1 MDVGFIGLGAMG
13 RHMTRHLQAAGHSM
27 TVHDI
32 RREAATPFLE
42 AGANWG
48 DTPQRVAQASEVV
61 FTSLPGPVEVE
72 VVTMGAE
79 GIAAGASSGQ
89 VYVDLS
95 TNSPV
100 LTRRL
105 HAELA
110 AMGIRMLD
118 CPVSGGTIGAE
129 EATLALL
136 VGGDRS
142 LYEEMLPVLSAIGDK
157 PFYCGPAG
165 AGQVCKLV
173 NNYITLSLQPLL
185 AEAFSIGVKAGVD
198 AGTLFEAVSR
208 STGNTRSMQW
218 RYPPALLKGNFTPT
232 FTVDLVRKDLGLA
245 IELAEQLRRAVAARA
260 AGLQGVRRD
269 VEGRP
274 RGARHELRGVAAG
287 RARGRRG
294 SAQTL
299 NHTYANPSTGSGRT
313 GWASG

>member
-13 RHMTRHLQAAGHSM
+13 NHMVRHLQAAGHAL
-27 TVHDI
+27 TVHDL

-42 AGANWG
+42 AGADWG
-48 DTPQRVAQASEVV
+48 DTPQQVAQASEVV

-72 VVTMGAE
+72 AVALGTE
-79 GIAAGASSGQ
+79 GIAAGAAPGK

-110 AMGIRMLD
+110 AQGVRMLD
-118 CPVSGGTIGAE
+118 CPVSGGTIGAQ

-136 VGGDRS
+136 VGGDRN
-142 LYEEMLPVLSAIGDK
+142 LYEEVLPVLRAIGDK

-173 NNYITLSLQPLL
+173 NNFITLSLQPLL

-218 RYPPALLKGNFTPT
+218 RYPPGVLKGNFNPT
-232 FTVDLVRKDLGLA
+232 FTVDLVCKDLGLA
-245 IELAEQLRRAVAARA
+245 IQLAEDYGVPLQFGRLSYNEYAEASKQGRGSLDVGAVALLQEERA
-260 AGLQGVRRD
+260 GVEIRAD
-269 VEGRP
+269 VE
-274 RGARHELRGVAAG
+274 AH
-287 RARGRRG
+287 
-294 SAQTL
+294 
-299 NHTYANPSTGSGRT
+299 
-313 GWASG
+313 

>member
-1 MDVGFIGLGAMG
+1 MKVGFIGIGAMG
-13 RHMTRHLQAAGHSM
+13 NHMVRHLQAAGYEL
-27 TVHDI
+27 TLHDL

-48 DTPQRVAQASEVV
+48 DSPKAVAQASDVV
-61 FTSLPGPVEVE
+61 FTSLPGPADVERVALGPE
-72 VVTMGAE
+72 GVAE
-79 GIAAGASSGQ
+79 GASPGK

-110 AMGIRMLD
+110 AKGIRMLD
-118 CPVSGGTIGAE
+118 CPVSGGTIGAQ

-136 VGGDRS
+136 VGGDRA
-142 LYEEMLPVLSAIGDK
+142 LYEEVLPALRAIGDK
-157 PFYCGPAG
+157 PIYCGPSG

-218 RYPPALLKGNFTPT
+218 RYPPGVMKGDFTPT
-232 FTVDLVRKDLGLA
+232 FTVDLVLKDLGLA
-245 IELAEQLRRAVAARA
+245 IGLAEDFGVPLQFGPLAYGEYAESSKQGRGGLDVGAVALLQEERA
-260 AGLQGVRRD
+260 GVEIRAD
-269 VEGRP
+269 VE
-274 RGARHELRGVAAG
+274 AR
-287 RARGRRG
+287 
-294 SAQTL
+294 
-299 NHTYANPSTGSGRT
+299 
-313 GWASG
+313 

>member
-13 RHMTRHLQAAGHSM
+13 RHMTRHLQAAGHTM

-48 DTPQRVAQASEVV
+48 DTPQKVAQASEVV

-72 VVTMGAE
+72 AVTLGPE

-136 VGGDRS
+136 VGGDRE

-157 PFYCGPAG
+157 PFYCGTAG

-218 RYPPALLKGNFTPT
+218 RYPPALLKGNFAPT

-245 IELAEQLRRAVAARA
+245 IELAEQFGVPLQLGPLAYKEYDEMSKGGRGGLDTSSVALLQEERAGVEIRA
-260 AGLQGVRRD
+260 D
-269 VEGRP
+269 VEP
-274 RGARHELRGVAAG
+274 H
-287 RARGRRG
+287 
-294 SAQTL
+294 
-299 NHTYANPSTGSGRT
+299 
-313 GWASG
+313 

>member
-13 RHMTRHLQAAGHSM
+13 NHMVRHLQAAGHHL
-27 TVHDI
+27 TVHDL

-48 DTPQRVAQASEVV
+48 DTPQQVAQASEVV

-72 VVTMGAE
+72 AVALGPE
-79 GIAAGASSGQ
+79 GIAAGAALGK

-95 TNSPV
+95 TNSAV

-110 AMGIRMLD
+110 AQGVRMLD
-118 CPVSGGTIGAE
+118 CPVSGGTIGAQ

-136 VGGDRS
+136 VGGDRD
-142 LYEEMLPVLSAIGDK
+142 LYEEVLPVLRAIGDK

-173 NNYITLSLQPLL
+173 NNFITLSLQPLL

-208 STGNTRSMQW
+208 STGNTRSMEW
-218 RYPPALLKGNFTPT
+218 RYPPGVLKGDFNPT
-232 FTVDLVRKDLGLA
+232 FTVDLVCKDLGLA
-245 IELAEQLRRAVAARA
+245 IQLAEDYGVPLQFGRLSYSEYAEASKQGRGSLDVGAVALLQEERA
-260 AGLQGVRRD
+260 GVEIRAD
-269 VEGRP
+269 VE
-274 RGARHELRGVAAG
+274 
-287 RARGRRG
+287 
-294 SAQTL
+294 AQ
-299 NHTYANPSTGSGRT
+299 
-313 GWASG
+313 

>member
-1 MDVGFIGLGAMG
+1 MRRANGLGAGYAGEDDLDVGFIGLGAMG
-13 RHMTRHLQAAGHSM
+13 RHMTRHLQAAGHTM
-27 TVHDI
+27 TVHDL

-42 AGANWG
+42 AGASWG
-48 DTPQRVAQASEVV
+48 DTPQQVAQASEVV

-72 VVTMGAE
+72 AVTLGPE
-79 GIAAGASSGQ
+79 GIAQGASSGQ

-129 EATLALL
+129 EASLALL
-136 VGGDRS
+136 VGGERS

-157 PFYCGPAG
+157 PFYCGPSG

-173 NNYITLSLQPLL
+173 NNYISLSLQPLL

-198 AGTLFEAVSR
+198 PGTLYEAVVR
-208 STGNTRSMQW
+208 STGNTASMQR
-218 RYPPALLKGNFTPT
+218 RYPTGLFKGNFTPG
-232 FTVDLVRKDLGLA
+232 FTVNLGRKDLTLGMQ
-245 IELAEQLRRAVAARA
+245 LAEDFGVPVQFGPMALREYAESANRDR
-260 AGLQGVRRD
+260 GLMD
-269 VEGRP
+269 
-274 RGARHELRGVAAG
+274 
-287 RARGRRG
+287 
-294 SAQTL
+294 
-299 NHTYANPSTGSGRT
+299 TGSVALLQEERAGVEIR
-313 GWASG
+313 ADIEPR

>member
-1 MDVGFIGLGAMG
+1 MI
-13 RHMTRHLQAAGHSM
+13 
-27 TVHDI
+27 VHDL

-48 DTPQRVAQASEVV
+48 DTPQQVAQASEVV
-61 FTSLPGPVEVE
+61 FTSLPGPADVESVAL
-72 VVTMGAE
+72 GAE
-79 GIAAGASSGQ
+79 GIAAGASPGQ

-95 TNSPV
+95 TNSPI

-105 HAELA
+105 HVGAGGQLA
-110 AMGIRMLD
+110 SACWTAR
-118 CPVSGGTIGAE
+118 SA
-129 EATLALL
+129 AALSARRKR
-136 VGGDRS
+136 RS
-142 LYEEMLPVLSAIGDK
+142 RCWWAASRALYEEMLPVLSAIGDK

-245 IELAEQLRRAVAARA
+245 IELAENYGVPLQLGPLAYKEYDEMSKGGRGQLDTSSVALLQEERAGVEIRA
-260 AGLQGVRRD
+260 D
-269 VEGRP
+269 VEP
-274 RGARHELRGVAAG
+274 H
-287 RARGRRG
+287 
-294 SAQTL
+294 
-299 NHTYANPSTGSGRT
+299 
-313 GWASG
+313 

>member
-13 RHMTRHLQAAGHSM
+13 RHMTRHLQAAGHTM

-48 DTPQRVAQASEVV
+48 DTPQQVAQASEVV

-72 VVTMGAE
+72 AVTLGAE
-79 GIAAGASSGQ
+79 GIAARGLCRAG
-89 VYVDLS
+89 VRGPLD
-95 TNSPV
+95 
-100 LTRRL
+100 
-105 HAELA
+105 ELA
-110 AMGIRMLD
+110 GADATAARGA
-118 CPVSGGTIGAE
+118 GGQGHPHARLPGQRRHNRRGGS
-129 EATLALL
+129 LARAAR
-136 VGGDRS
+136 GRRPRS

-245 IELAEQLRRAVAARA
+245 IELAEQFGVPLQLGPLAYKEYDEMSKGGRGGLDTSSVALLQEERAGVEIRA
-260 AGLQGVRRD
+260 D
-269 VEGRP
+269 VEP
-274 RGARHELRGVAAG
+274 H
-287 RARGRRG
+287 
-294 SAQTL
+294 
-299 NHTYANPSTGSGRT
+299 
-313 GWASG
+313 